1 MISSPSTE
9 AGRDTVAYPA
19 GTSDLVVTSASL
31 ESSIAGSP
39 ANEHH
44 PSALMAALT
53 AIDDAVPADAP
64 YNQQLIAA
72 KCRGMVMGY
81 DARWSNV
88 QFEVLPGSVEQFI
101 QSDLINIDSS
111 RPSRTFS
118 LAAKKDVTVRY
129 KNQTVL
135 IDHKTTSDDIED
147 PSSTYW
153 RQLAVEAQP
162 SHYMFIDLLNGV
174 KVDYA
179 LWDVVRKPGISPKD
193 ITKADH
199 ERTATTGIY
208 CGYQLSEETVLELRA
223 GSKRENL
230 EMYTARLAD
239 DLINQRPTRFFQRR
253 AVPRLDHQIA
263 EHAREVWMLS
273 QDIITARRE
282 NRWPRNSKSCMAYHS
297 PCKFLGICSGSDS
310 EDSDRWTKKERIH
323 AELPILATYGRDV
336 LTFSRLGSLQTCKRK
351 HFYEYELGIERLD
364 EEEKE
369 ALYFGTIW
377 HLALEA
383 WFNWFTQHPNQGDFH
398 GNSADLAPANAVGA
412 IGIASEAFHA
422 S

>member
-1 MISSPSTE
+1 
-9 AGRDTVAYPA
+9 
-19 GTSDLVVTSASL
+19 
-31 ESSIAGSP
+31 
-39 ANEHH
+39 
-44 PSALMAALT
+44 MAALA

-72 KCRGMVMGY
+72 KCRGMMMGY

-88 QFEVLPGSVEQFI
+88 PMQILPGSVEQFI
-101 QSDLINIDSS
+101 ESELINIDSG

-147 PSSTYW
+147 PDSTYW

-162 SHYMFIDLLNGV
+162 SHYMFIDLLNGL

-193 ITKADH
+193 ITKAEHD
-199 ERTATTGIY
+199 RVATTGIY
-208 CGYQLSEETVLELRA
+208 CGYQLSDETVLELRN

-239 DLINQRPTRFFQRR
+239 DLINQRPARFFQRR

-263 EHAREVWMLS
+263 EHAREVWMMS
-273 QDIITARRE
+273 QEIISRRRE
-282 NRWPRNSKSCMAYHS
+282 NHWPRNAKACMLYGS
-297 PCKFLGICSGSDS
+297 PCKFLGICSGQDS
-310 EDSDRWTKKERIH
+310 EDSERWAKKKLIH
-323 AELPILATYGRDV
+323 PELPVLDGTDGKDV
-336 LTFSRLGSLQTCKRK
+336 LTFSRLGSLQTCRK
-351 HFYEYELGIERLD
+351 KHYYEFELGIERLD

-369 ALYFGTIW
+369 ALYFGTLW

-383 WFNWFTQHPNQGDFH
+383 WFNHQPVHTGDNH
-398 GNSADLAPANAVGA
+398 GNADFAPANAVGA
-412 IGIASEAFHA
+412 IGTNASEAIHA